1 MRNAVF
7 VDFIISKGANDK
19 TLIEFKLVSNSKL
32 EANLVNQL
40 SVYEKASNTNKSI
53 EVILYFSD
61 VEKKKLDRVLKK
73 TGFLNNENVITID
86 CIESKLSASNIK

>member
-1 MRNAVF
+1 M
-7 VDFIISKGANDK
+7 
-19 TLIEFKLVSNSKL
+19 
-32 EANLVNQL
+32 NQL